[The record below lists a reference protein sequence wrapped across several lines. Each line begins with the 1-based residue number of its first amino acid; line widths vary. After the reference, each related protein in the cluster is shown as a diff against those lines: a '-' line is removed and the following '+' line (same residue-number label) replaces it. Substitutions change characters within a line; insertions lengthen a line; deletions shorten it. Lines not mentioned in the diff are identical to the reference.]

1 MFFRDPWVLF
11 IILIFIPCFGAIS
24 FIAFK
29 KQRYLANKLGFSLEL
44 GFSSILRRTVFAS
57 VIVSLLAL
65 GLAQPRLPTTQSVP
79 IRSDTQIAFLFDVS
93 VSMAGS
99 KEPNP
104 CIAAEG
110 PCNIPEDAMLRIDRT
125 KRIIKDVMGS
135 LGIVSVAAYGFSN
148 KIVWQMPFTYSP
160 QLELLDNGLTA
171 GSLQA
176 ACDNREMC
184 TNWWMALLAAT
195 KEFDPNKKNKI
206 IVLLTDGDSEA
217 FLDEGTHQTL
227 KRLNIKV
234 FSVSIGNNSERIWLY
249 DDNGN
254 TTGYYPKPL
263 PVKDDVL
270 RFVAE
275 NSGGRFFTEN
285 EADGLAPAIL
295 ANIGSYTQ
303 ATLITSR
310 GDLVLS
316 RIFFFAA
323 MVALMLFV
331 LRYVTGVRFTF
342 KKSSLSNK
350 K

>member
-1 MFFRDPWVLF
+1 MFFRDPSVLL

-44 GFSSILRRTVFAS
+44 GFFSILRRIVFAS

-217 FLDEGTHQTL
+217 FLDE
-227 KRLNIKV
+227 
-234 FSVSIGNNSERIWLY
+234 
-249 DDNGN
+249 
-254 TTGYYPKPL
+254 
-263 PVKDDVL
+263 
-270 RFVAE
+270 